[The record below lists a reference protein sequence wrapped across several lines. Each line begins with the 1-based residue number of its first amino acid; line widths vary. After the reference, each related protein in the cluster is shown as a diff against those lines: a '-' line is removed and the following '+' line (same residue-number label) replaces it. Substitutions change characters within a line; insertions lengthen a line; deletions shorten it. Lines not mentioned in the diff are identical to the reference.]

1 MSKFKDAFVTDKEQQ
16 AAADEFFPD
25 PEYDVPLISKPAG
38 QLAYIPAGRDEIAGA
53 LAKAQ
58 GELTNVEKKH
68 EGYQGRY
75 KFADLGQVLDV
86 IRPVFAKHGLAFT
99 QLIGDA
105 PEGRVSVTTMLL
117 HESGQKLQTT
127 SSMAL
132 HKQAGLSDAQAAGAV
147 ITYLRRYQITAMAGI
162 AQEDTDAAIEEKPK
176 RGRKDATQTFHK
188 PTPNPDIIRAL
199 LACEDLPT
207 LKEMWGKLDKAEHK
221 LYEGVKEQ
229 RKAELQTLEAD
240 EQQKAL

>member
-1 MSKFKDAFVTDKEQQ
+1 MGKTKDAMFTDQEPP
-16 AAADEFFPD
+16 DDFRLD
-25 PEYDVPLISKPAG
+25 PEYEEETYTAAEAKQEFIALNRG
-38 QLAYIPAGRDEIAGA
+38 LLFLA
-53 LAKAQ
+53 LSKAQ

-75 KFADLGQVLDV
+75 KFADLGQVLDI

-105 PEGRVSVTTMLL
+105 TDGRVSVTTMLL
-117 HESGQKLQTT
+117 HESGQTLETT

-132 HKQAGLSDAQAAGAV
+132 HKQAGLSDAQAAGSI

-176 RGRKDATQTFHK
+176 RVRKPATSENFQK
-188 PTPNPDIIRAL
+188 PTPNPDVIRDL
-199 LACEDLPT
+199 LACENLET
-207 LKEMWGKLDKAEHK
+207 LKEKWDKLDKSEHR
-221 LYEGVKEQ
+221 LYEGIKEQ
-229 RKAELQTLEAD
+229 RKEELQKLSTVD
-240 EQQKAL
+240 QDIPQ

>member
-1 MSKFKDAFVTDKEQQ
+1 MVTDQED
-16 AAADEFFPD
+16 AINDFFPD
-25 PEYDVPLISKPAG
+25 PEYDSPAQEMPSMG
-38 QLAYIPAGRDEIAGA
+38 LDKLAAA

-58 GELTNVEKKH
+58 GELTNVEKTH

-86 IRPVFAKHGLAFT
+86 IRPVFSKHGLAFT
-99 QLIGDA
+99 QLVGDA
-105 PEGRVSVTTMLL
+105 QDGRVSVTTMLL
-117 HESGQKLQTT
+117 HESGQTLKTA

-132 HKQAGLSDAQAAGAV
+132 HKQAGLSDAQAAGSV

-176 RGRKDATQTFHK
+176 RSRKPATSENFQK

-199 LACEDLPT
+199 LACEDMQT
-207 LKEMWGKLDKAEHK
+207 LKEMWGKLDKSEHK
-221 LYEGVKEQ
+221 LYQSVKEQ
-229 RKAELQTLEAD
+229 RKAELEAKFAD
-240 EQQKAL
+240 EQQKEL